1 MIAMLI
7 GTLGITANCVIYQ
20 QKNGKNLLLWKL
32 ISDIL
37 WFFHYLFLGAYSG
50 SAVAM
55 IAVFREFVFY
65 KENQKERK
73 NIFFLIFFLFATFLF
88 TIITWNGVTSVFP
101 ALASTISI
109 IGFWKA
115 NPVHSRVLAFPVSG
129 LMLTYDLGC
138 ASYVGIVNEVLT
150 LFATTFAIIYNLYKR
165 KVDKNENRCC

>member
-65 KENQKERK
+65 KENQKGRK
-73 NIFFLIFFLFATFLF
+73 ILFYLLFFISITVFSAIF
-88 TIITWNGVTSVFP
+88 TWKGVISIFP
-101 ALASTISI
+101 AIASIISI

-115 NPVHSRVLAFPVSG
+115 NPELSRVLAFPVSG

-138 ASYVGIVNEVLT
+138 DSYVGIVNEVLT
-150 LFATTFAIIYNLYKR
+150 LFATTYAIIYNLYKR
-165 KVDKNENRCC
+165 KVNKK

>member
-20 QKNGKNLLLWKL
+20 QKNSKNLLLWKL

-50 SAVAM
+50 SAVAL
-55 IAVFREFVFY
+55 IGVFRELVFY
-65 KENQKERK
+65 KENQKGRK
-73 NIFFLIFFLFATFLF
+73 SLFYLLFFISITVFSAIF
-88 TIITWNGVTSVFP
+88 TWKGVISIFP
-101 ALASTISI
+101 AIASIISI

-115 NPVHSRVLAFPVSG
+115 NPEISRVLAFPVSG

-138 ASYVGIVNEVLT
+138 DSYVGIVNEVLT

>member
-50 SAVAM
+50 SA
-55 IAVFREFVFY
+55 IALIGVFRELVFY
-65 KENQKERK
+65 KENQKGRK
-73 NIFFLIFFLFATFLF
+73 SLFYLLFFISITVFSAIF
-88 TIITWNGVTSVFP
+88 TWKGVISIFP
-101 ALASTISI
+101 AIASIISI

-115 NPVHSRVLAFPVSG
+115 NPELSRVLAFPVSG

-138 ASYVGIVNEVLT
+138 DSYVGIANEVLT
-150 LFATTFAIIYNLYKR
+150 LFAATYAIIYNLYKR

>member
-7 GTLGITANCVIYQ
+7 GTLGIAANCVIYQ

-50 SAVAM
+50 SSVAI
-55 IAVFREFVFY
+55 IAVFRELVFY

-73 NIFFLIFFLFATFLF
+73 NIFYLLFFLFAPILF
-88 TIITWNGVTSVFP
+88 TILTWNGVMSIFT
-101 ALASTISI
+101 ALASIISI

-115 NPVHSRVLAFPVSG
+115 NPVLSRVIAFPVSG
-129 LMLTYDLGC
+129 LMLTYDVC
-138 ASYVGIVNEVLT
+138 CSSYVGIVNEVLT

-165 KVDKNENRCC
+165 KVDKNENRSC

>member
-7 GTLGITANCVIYQ
+7 GILGITANCVIYQ

-65 KENQKERK
+65 KENQKGRK
-73 NIFFLIFFLFATFLF
+73 SLFYLLFFISITVFSAIF
-88 TIITWNGVTSVFP
+88 TWKGVISIFP
-101 ALASTISI
+101 AIASIISI

-115 NPVHSRVLAFPVSG
+115 NPELSRVLAIPVSG

-138 ASYVGIVNEVLT
+138 DSYVGIVNEVLT

>member
-7 GTLGITANCVIYQ
+7 GILGITANCVIYQ

-65 KENQKERK
+65 KENQKGRK
-73 NIFFLIFFLFATFLF
+73 ILFYLLFFISITVFSAIF
-88 TIITWNGVTSVFP
+88 TWKGVISIFP
-101 ALASTISI
+101 AIASIISI

-115 NPVHSRVLAFPVSG
+115 NPELSRVLAFPISV
-129 LMLTYDLGC
+129 LMLTYDLSC
-138 ASYVGIVNEVLT
+138 TSYVGIANEILT
-150 LFATTFAIIYNLYKR
+150 ITATIFAIIYTTHKR
-165 KVDKNENRCC
+165 KVDEDENRSY

>member
-50 SAVAM
+50 SAAAL

-65 KENQKERK
+65 KENQKGRK
-73 NIFFLIFFLFATFLF
+73 SLFYLLFFISITVFSTIFTRK
-88 TIITWNGVTSVFP
+88 GVISIFP
-101 ALASTISI
+101 AIASIISI

-115 NPVHSRVLAFPVSG
+115 NPVHSRVLAFSVSG

-138 ASYVGIVNEVLT
+138 TSYVGIVNEVFT

-165 KVDKNENRCC
+165 KVDEDENRSY

>member
-65 KENQKERK
+65 KENQKGRK
-73 NIFFLIFFLFATFLF
+73 SLFYLLFFISITVFSAIF
-88 TIITWNGVTSVFP
+88 TWKGVISIFP
-101 ALASTISI
+101 AIASIISI

-138 ASYVGIVNEVLT
+138 DSYVGIVNEVLT

>member
-7 GTLGITANCVIYQ
+7 GILGITANCVIYQ

-65 KENQKERK
+65 KENQKGRK
-73 NIFFLIFFLFATFLF
+73 SLFYLLFF
-88 TIITWNGVTSVFP
+88 
-101 ALASTISI
+101 ISI
-109 IGFWKA
+109 TVFSAIFVNVPFLYFSIFSLISGNNLSK
-115 NPVHSRVLAFPVSG
+115 VS
-129 LMLTYDLGC
+129 L
-138 ASYVGIVNEVLT
+138 
-150 LFATTFAIIYNLYKR
+150 
-165 KVDKNENRCC
+165 

>member
-65 KENQKERK
+65 KENQKGRK
-73 NIFFLIFFLFATFLF
+73 ILFYLLFFISITVFSAIF
-88 TIITWNGVTSVFP
+88 TWKGVISIFP
-101 ALASTISI
+101 AIASIISI

-115 NPVHSRVLAFPVSG
+115 NPELSRVLAFPVSG